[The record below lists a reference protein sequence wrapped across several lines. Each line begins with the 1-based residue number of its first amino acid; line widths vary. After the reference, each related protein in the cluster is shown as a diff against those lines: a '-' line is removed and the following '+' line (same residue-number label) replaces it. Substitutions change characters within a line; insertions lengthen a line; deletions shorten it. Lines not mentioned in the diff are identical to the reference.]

1 MQMPW
6 KDEITRRTLLRL
18 GITSAALAA
27 VPWPAF
33 RRAQADPLNPHLF
46 VVFYADGGWD
56 VTQVLDPHDPADTT
70 DNIDVDVA
78 QAISGFPPSVL
89 ATAGP
94 ITYCSN
100 STSRPMADTFFQ
112 TWSGKSAVVNAIGT
126 RSTSHDQ
133 SRQLVA
139 TGYLDP
145 TRPDFAVMAA
155 HHLGETLPLPHLLLS
170 GPGFDGPYGGLT
182 GRVGGQLGQALAYDT
197 IVSAA
202 DGSTPQLAASALGEA
217 YIQQAL
223 EQQRML
229 DVAGPGGAVTGKL
242 SQFQDAQVRGDKLA
256 HLARSLPQG
265 TNQGMQLATSLGNA
279 FRQGLTTSV
288 TINQVG
294 GFDTHSNNFDQDN
307 NWNDLFQFLNDF
319 VTGLST
325 QPGLVS
331 SSLLDET
338 TIVYFSEF
346 GRTPQLNGNNGK
358 DHHPWTSIL
367 VVGKGVAPGVYGL
380 TDGNQ
385 EGVKTNFSTGKPDDT
400 GMVIDVTNMVA
411 GLVTLAGANASDY
424 LPNGVKPFTAM
435 IA

>member
-1 MQMPW
+1 MPW
-6 KDEITRRTLLRL
+6 KDEISRRTLLRL
-18 GITSAALAA
+18 GLTSAALAA
-27 VPWPAF
+27 MPWPAL
-33 RRAQADPLNPHLF
+33 RRAQADPANPHLV

-56 VTQVLDPHDPADTT
+56 VTQVLDAHDPADTT
-70 DNIDVDVA
+70 DNIDVDVD
-78 QAISGFPPSVL
+78 QAVSGFPPSVL
-89 ATAGP
+89 ATVGA

-100 STSRPMADTFFQ
+100 STSRPMADTFFN
-112 TWSGKSAVVNAIGT
+112 TWSNRSAIINGIST

-155 HHLGETLPLPHLLLS
+155 HHNGENLPLPHLLLS

-182 GRVGGQLGQALAYDT
+182 GRVGGQLGQALSYNT
-197 IVSAA
+197 IISAA

-223 EQQRML
+223 EQQRLL
-229 DVAGPGGAVTGKL
+229 DVNGAAGAVTGRL

-265 TNQGMQLATSLGNA
+265 TNQGLQLATSLGNA

-294 GFDTHSNNFDQDN
+294 GFDTHSNNFDQDSR
-307 NWNDLFQFLNDF
+307 WNSMFQFLHDF

-325 QPGLVS
+325 QPGLLAA
-331 SSLLDET
+331 SLLDET
-338 TIVYFSEF
+338 TVVYFSEF
-346 GRTPQLNGNNGK
+346 GRTPQLNGDNGK

-367 VVGKGVAPGVYGL
+367 TVGKGVKPGVYGL
-380 TDGNQ
+380 TDGDQ
-385 EGVKTNFSTGKPDDT
+385 EGVKVSMTTGLPDDT
-400 GMVIDVTNMVA
+400 GQILDVTNMVA
-411 GLVTLAGANASDY
+411 GLVTLAGANASQY

-435 IA
+435 VA

>member
-1 MQMPW
+1 MNLPW

-18 GITSAALAA
+18 GLTSAALAA
-27 VPWPAF
+27 VPWPAL
-33 RRAQADPLNPHLF
+33 RRAQAGPPTDPHLF

-56 VTQVLDPHDPADTT
+56 TTQVLDAHDPADTT
-70 DNIDVDVA
+70 DNIDVDVD
-78 QAISGFPPSVL
+78 QAVSGFPPSVL

-100 STSRPMADTFFQ
+100 PTSRPMVDTFFAN
-112 TWSGKSAVVNAIGT
+112 WSGQSAIINGIGT

-155 HHLGETLPLPHLLLS
+155 HHLGEDLPLPHLLLS

-182 GRVGGQLGQALAYDT
+182 GRVGGQLGQALAYNT
-197 IVSAA
+197 IISAA
-202 DGSTPQLAASALGEA
+202 DGSTPQLTASALGEA

-223 EQQRML
+223 EQQRLL
-229 DVAGPGGAVTGKL
+229 DGTSSAITGRVG
-242 SQFQDAQVRGDKLA
+242 QFQDAQLRGDKLA

-265 TNQGMQLATSLGNA
+265 TNQGGQLATSLGNA

-294 GFDTHSNNFDQDN
+294 GFDTHSNNFDQDSR
-307 NWNDLFQFLNDF
+307 WNSMFQFLNDF

-325 QPGLVS
+325 QPGMVA
-331 SSLLDET
+331 SSLLAET

-346 GRTPQLNGNNGK
+346 GRTPQLNGDNGK
-358 DHHPWTSIL
+358 DHHPWTSML
-367 VVGKGVAPGVYGL
+367 TVGKGVKPGVYGL
-380 TDGNQ
+380 TDGDQ
-385 EGVKTNFSTGKPDDT
+385 EGVKTNFSTGLPDDN
-400 GMVIDVTNMVA
+400 GQILDVTNMVA
-411 GLVTLAGANASDY
+411 GLVVLAGANASTY
-424 LPNGVKPFTAM
+424 MPNGVKPFTAM